1 MKNQKMLETLADIA
15 YIAGDMKYFSGDSR
29 ADINCFISWANEF
42 EKINAKTNWDEVDYI
57 LAIEAFASAKI
68 KMQEIINDF

>member
-1 MKNQKMLETLADIA
+1 MLETLADIA

-29 ADINCFISWANEF
+29 ADINCFIYWTNEF
-42 EKINAKTNWDEVDYI
+42 EKLNAKTNWDEVDYI

-68 KMQEIINDF
+68 KMQDN

>member
-1 MKNQKMLETLADIA
+1 MLETLADIA

-29 ADINCFISWANEF
+29 ADINCFIYWANEF
-42 EKINAKTNWDEVDYI
+42 EKKNMKTNWDEVDYI

-68 KMQEIINDF
+68 KMQDN